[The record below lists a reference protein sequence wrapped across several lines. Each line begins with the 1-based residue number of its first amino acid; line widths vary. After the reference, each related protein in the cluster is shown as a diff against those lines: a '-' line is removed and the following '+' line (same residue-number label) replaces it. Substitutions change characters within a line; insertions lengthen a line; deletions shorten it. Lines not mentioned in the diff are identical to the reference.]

1 MSEAPA
7 PVYCLD
13 FHRDYA
19 CRSSG
24 VCCTSGWPIA
34 VERPVF
40 QGLAA
45 ALESG
50 ALRLDRARGAAADVD
65 RLLPWGGPLPEDAAA
80 RLGQGEGGVCL
91 FLESENGR
99 RCSIHRQLGE
109 PALPT
114 ACRQFPR
121 VALIDDRGVF
131 ASLSHYCPTAA
142 RMLLR
147 DDASGDVVLDPP
159 GWVERLPL
167 EGLDA
172 RGQPP
177 PLLRPRVFFDW
188 ESLAVWERSCRLVL
202 GREDLEPGDSLA
214 LLREL
219 ADSARRWTHSAGSL
233 RAHIETLEE
242 GIASRVPERA
252 ALEWPDQVKLHEGV
266 VATVPREWRT
276 PSLAAP
282 RSRGPRHSADSEG
295 TRAIRRYLLARLHG
309 SWCWYQGRGVLS
321 TVASLETALAVL
333 AVELARDGGEPLA
346 GPDEIVEAIRRAD
359 LLLVHLAR
367 SEALADLW
375 CERDD
380 RDLQVRVSSTVSER

>member
-1 MSEAPA
+1 VSEAPV

-40 QGLAA
+40 QGLVA
-45 ALESG
+45 ALEAG
-50 ALRLDRARGAAADVD
+50 ALRLDRARGDAADVD
-65 RLLPWGGPLPEDAAA
+65 RLLPLGGPLPEDASA
-80 RLGQGEGGVCL
+80 RLGQDEGGVCL
-91 FLESENGR
+91 FLESEDGR

-114 ACRQFPR
+114 ACCQFPR
-121 VALIDDRGVF
+121 IALLDDRGVF
-131 ASLSHYCPTAA
+131 VSLSHYCPTAA

-147 DDASGDVVLDPP
+147 DDARGDVVLDPP
-159 GWVERLPL
+159 GWLTRLPL

-188 ESLAVWERSCRLVL
+188 ESLAVWERTCRLVL

-214 LLREL
+214 LLRGL
-219 ADSARRWTHSAGSL
+219 AETARRWKHSAGSL
-233 RAHIETLEE
+233 RAHLETLEDE
-242 GIASRVPERA
+242 AASRVPVTCPIG
-252 ALEWPDQVKLHEGV
+252 WDDQVSLHARAV
-266 VATVPREWRT
+266 DTVPRQWRT
-276 PSLAAP
+276 PALAAP
-282 RSRGPRHSADSEG
+282 RSRGPRGPADLAG

-367 SEALADLW
+367 SEALAELW

-380 RDLQVRVSSTVSER
+380 RDVRARASSMASG